1 MHTAQGGANVPV
13 GYVFTQFNRRD
24 LTEKSVEEKEDWS
37 ISSCLVHLVIAMTLS
52 YESHCV
58 CQCGKCVRVN
68 NWNECDMTMK
78 YFECRSGT
86 CFHRHTQLAVTCEAL
101 HFQNEYAGFLE
112 AKFRFKWICDTV
124 VIIIVSLKER
134 KEFIFQSVHTIYNL
148 RNHVRLHVLV
158 VRIRKK
164 SRTGNRRAA
173 MFQLHNSRWVCI
185 L

>member
-1 MHTAQGGANVPV
+1 M
-13 GYVFTQFNRRD
+13 
-24 LTEKSVEEKEDWS
+24 
-37 ISSCLVHLVIAMTLS
+37 C
-52 YESHCV
+52 

-86 CFHRHTQLAVTCEAL
+86 YLHRHTQLAVTCEAL
-101 HFQNEYAGFLE
+101 HLHNEYAGFLE
-112 AKFRFKWICDTV
+112 AKFRFKWICNTE
-124 VIIIVSLKER
+124 VIIIVSRKER

-164 SRTGNRRAA
+164 NRTDNQRELLCSNYTIHGGYV
-173 MFQLHNSRWVCI
+173 FCKLFKTVGRWHETLPFGTAITTSTTHYCVHSTI
-185 L
+185 